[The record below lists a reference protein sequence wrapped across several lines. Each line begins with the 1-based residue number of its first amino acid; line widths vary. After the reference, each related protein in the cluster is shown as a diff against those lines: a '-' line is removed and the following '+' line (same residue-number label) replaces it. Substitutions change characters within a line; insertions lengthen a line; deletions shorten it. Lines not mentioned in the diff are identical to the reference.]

1 MFPLISTT
9 RKVFTVL
16 LSFYAYNHHM
26 NVWLWIGLVFVF
38 GGLIYELIDELYYD
52 LTGEKAEKI
61 VIKSE

>member
-16 LSFYAYNHHM
+16 LSIYWYNHHM
-26 NVWLWIGLVFVF
+26 NIWLWIGLVFVF

-52 LTGEKAEKI
+52 LTG
-61 VIKSE
+61 